1 MNRVVLV
8 GRLTKDAEIKTFD
21 DKEKGV
27 VNFTLAVKRDRP
39 NSNNE
44 WEVDFLPVI
53 YWNKN
58 VQALQKYLIKGLQL
72 CVTGQIRVR
81 SYETPDKGKRYIT
94 EIMADEIKFL
104 DKVKST
110 QVV

>member
-8 GRLTKDAEIKTFD
+8 GRLTKDAEIKVFD
-21 DKEKGV
+21 DREKGV
-27 VNFTLAVKRDRP
+27 VNFTLAVRRDRP

-44 WEVDFLPVI
+44 WEVDFLPVV

-58 VQALQKYLIKGLQL
+58 AQALHKYLIKGLQL

-81 SYETPDKGKRYIT
+81 SYETQEKGRRYIT
-94 EIMADEIKFL
+94 EILADEIKFL
-104 DKVKST
+104 EKAKDT
-110 QVV
+110 QAV

>member
-8 GRLTKDAEIKTFD
+8 GRLTKDAEIRTFD

-39 NSNNE
+39 NTNNE
-44 WEVDFLPVI
+44 WEVDFLPVV

-58 VQALQKYLIKGLQL
+58 IQALQKYLIKGLQL

-81 SYETPDKGKRYIT
+81 SYEAPDKGKRYIT